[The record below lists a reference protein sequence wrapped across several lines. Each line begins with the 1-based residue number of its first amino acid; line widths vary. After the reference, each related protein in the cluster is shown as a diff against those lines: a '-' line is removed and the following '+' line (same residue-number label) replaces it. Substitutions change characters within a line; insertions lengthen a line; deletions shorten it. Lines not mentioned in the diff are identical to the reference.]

1 VITENVLVQA
11 VIVIG
16 SVLTTYLTVKY
27 KDNILGKDKKENEEE
42 PRTRMDTIFDGY
54 EKLIQQQ
61 QEDIIRK
68 QSQLDRTDQLIAKLQ
83 KDLDDTRAIVA
94 RQHTELDEQKKL
106 NDELRKQLDLMKKQ
120 RTKDGV

>member
-1 VITENVLVQA
+1 MLTENVLVQA

-27 KDNILGKDKKENEEE
+27 KDNIMGKDKKANDEE

-68 QSQLDRTDQLIAKLQ
+68 QTQLDKTDELIDKLQ
-83 KDLDDTRAIVA
+83 KDLDDTRAIVK
-94 RQHTELDEQKKL
+94 RQHEELETQKAL
-106 NDELRKQLDLMKKQ
+106 NEELKKQLEVLKKQ
-120 RTKDGV
+120 RNDDGV

>member
-1 VITENVLVQA
+1 MITENVLVQA

-16 SVLTTYLTVKY
+16 SVVTTYLTVKY
-27 KDNILGKDKKENEEE
+27 KDSIMGKDKKANDDE

-68 QSQLDRTDQLIAKLQ
+68 QTQLDRTDKLIDKLQ
-83 KDLDDTRAIVA
+83 KDLDDTRAIVK
-94 RQHTELDEQKKL
+94 RQHEELEEQKKL
-106 NDELRKQLDLMKKQ
+106 NAELKKQLDIMKRQ
-120 RTKDGV
+120 RNKDGV